1 MEKTTEKK
9 IGPTMRR
16 RIREL
21 ILSEGIAQVQLSDG
35 LINDLIDCGHIVS
48 LKAGQ
53 PLVKVGDVNPD
64 FYILIDGI
72 IRSWYV
78 LDNVEVTTAFGIA
91 GTQILNYASYTAGQP
106 SESNFEAC
114 TKCKLM
120 RVPKEDYDRMLHTSL
135 EFCNWRLR
143 LAYDQFYFTE
153 MRNQVIKGDARQRY
167 AALLQSR
174 PEIVQK
180 VTLKIIATYLG
191 ITPQYLSHLRNT
203 L

>member
-1 MEKTTEKK
+1 M
-9 IGPTMRR
+9 
-16 RIREL
+16 
-21 ILSEGIAQVQLSDG
+21 
-35 LINDLIDCGHIVS
+35 
-48 LKAGQ
+48 
-53 PLVKVGDVNPD
+53 
-64 FYILIDGI
+64 
-72 IRSWYV
+72 
-78 LDNVEVTTAFGIA
+78 
-91 GTQILNYASYTAGQP
+91 
-106 SESNFEAC
+106 
-114 TKCKLM
+114 
-120 RVPKEDYDRMLHTSL
+120 

>member
-114 TKCKLM
+114 KKCKLM

>member
-1 MEKTTEKK
+1 
-9 IGPTMRR
+9 MRR

-35 LINDLIDCGHIVS
+35 LINDLNDCGHIVS

-78 LDNVEVTTAFGIA
+78 LDNVEETTAFGIA

-180 VTLKIIATYLG
+180 VKLKIIATYLG

>member
-1 MEKTTEKK
+1 
-9 IGPTMRR
+9 MRR

-21 ILSEGIAQVQLSDG
+21 ILSEGIAQVQPSDG

>member
-9 IGPTMRR
+9 IGSTMRR

-35 LINDLIDCGHIVS
+35 LINDLIGCGHIVS

>member
-1 MEKTTEKK
+1 
-9 IGPTMRR
+9 MRR

-64 FYILIDGI
+64 IYILIDGI

>member
-1 MEKTTEKK
+1 
-9 IGPTMRR
+9 MRR

-91 GTQILNYASYTAGQP
+91 GTQILNYASYTAGQL

>member
-1 MEKTTEKK
+1 
-9 IGPTMRR
+9 MRR

-35 LINDLIDCGHIVS
+35 LINNLIDCGHIVS

-106 SESNFEAC
+106 SESNSEAC

>member
-1 MEKTTEKK
+1 
-9 IGPTMRR
+9 MRR

-106 SESNFEAC
+106 SERNFEAC

>member
-167 AALLQSR
+167 AALLQRR

>member
-1 MEKTTEKK
+1 
-9 IGPTMRR
+9 MRR

-78 LDNVEVTTAFGIA
+78 LDNVEVTTDFGIA

>member
-153 MRNQVIKGDARQRY
+153 MLNQVIKGDARQRY

>member
-1 MEKTTEKK
+1 
-9 IGPTMRR
+9 MRR

-91 GTQILNYASYTAGQP
+91 GTQILNYASYTVGQP

>member
-180 VTLKIIATYLG
+180 VMLKIIATYLG

>member
-1 MEKTTEKK
+1 
-9 IGPTMRR
+9 MRR

-120 RVPKEDYDRMLHTSL
+120 RVSKEDYDLMLHTSL

>member
-135 EFCNWRLR
+135 DFCNWRLR

>member
-91 GTQILNYASYTAGQP
+91 GTQIRNYASYTAGQP